1 VASWELGIEKKPEYD
16 PEIEEWFVE
25 HDIYS
30 IRVKH

>member
-25 HDIYS
+25 HDIYRS
-30 IRVKH
+30 E